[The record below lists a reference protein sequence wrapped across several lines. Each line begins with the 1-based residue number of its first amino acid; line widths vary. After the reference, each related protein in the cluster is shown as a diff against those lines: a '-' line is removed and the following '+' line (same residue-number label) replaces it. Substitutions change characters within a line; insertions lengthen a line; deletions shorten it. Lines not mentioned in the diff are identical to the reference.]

1 LWNLQAEGNNLKD
14 QPNPGAQHRRSEMP
28 HAGSQH
34 PKNSVGTVRNQMH
47 QMTDKTKTG
56 GKAQGVGHIGT
67 LLMIDIVFLFAH
79 AALECASKP
88 LHFEKK

>member
-1 LWNLQAEGNNLKD
+1 
-14 QPNPGAQHRRSEMP
+14 
-28 HAGSQH
+28 
-34 PKNSVGTVRNQMH
+34 MH

-88 LHFEKK
+88 LHFCSKKGMNIWLTKMEVRGKYRSARS